1 MARGVAGE
9 GRSRRT
15 RGWKWHANF
24 LHFFLSTS
32 PSTSST
38 LPSTLNSQQNKQGR
52 VRVALNDANRA
63 RKAWEAATSEGAA
76 AATEWANAVLQ
87 EA

>member
-1 MARGVAGE
+1 MRAESRE
-9 GRSRRT
+9 GRET
-15 RGWKWHANF
+15 RSDMLPSLLDPNLNSSLF
-24 LHFFLSTS
+24 QLSTK
-32 PSTSST
+32 
-38 LPSTLNSQQNKQGR
+38 QNETKQKQGR

-63 RKAWEAATSEGAA
+63 RRDWEAATGEGAA